1 MKLQTM
7 LQNVLLLPLLAAGVL
22 SGAAFAQPYPAKPVR
37 WVIPFPPGGGTDL
50 ISRTITQKLA
60 ELWGVQVIADNRPG
74 AGGTIGLDA
83 AAKAPADGYT
93 IVLGQ
98 ASNVA
103 VAPGLFPKL
112 PYDPVKD
119 LAPVTQVIAA
129 PLVIV
134 SHPSFPA
141 KSARELI
148 AFARSRPGEVTY
160 GSPGNGTIGHLSL
173 EMLKAEAHINM
184 LHVPYS
190 GAARALSA
198 LLGGEIA
205 IYASSTPPALPQI
218 KARKLKALGVTGA
231 KRIDALPEVPTVAE
245 SGIRDFEAVNWYGVF
260 VPANTPKDLVARLHA
275 DIVKVLGQPEVR
287 KRFEG
292 EGGDIVANTPQEFAA
307 LIRAETPKWS
317 RVIKAAGVKVD

>member
-1 MKLQTM
+1 MKLNAI
-7 LQNVLLLPLLAAGVL
+7 LRGALLLALATGLL
-22 SGAAFAQPYPAKPVR
+22 SGAAFAQTYPAKPVR
-37 WVIPFPPGGGTDL
+37 WIIPFPPGGGTDL
-50 ISRTITQKLA
+50 ISRTITHKLT

-103 VAPGLFPKL
+103 VAPGLFPRL
-112 PYDPVKD
+112 PYDPVRD

-129 PLVIV
+129 PLIIV

-141 KSARELI
+141 KNVKDLI
-148 AFARSRPGEVTY
+148 AFARGKPGAVTY

-173 EMLKAEAHINM
+173 EMLKSEARINM

-205 IYASSTPPALPQI
+205 IYASSTPPALPQV
-218 KARKLKALGVTGA
+218 KAGKLKALGVTGA
-231 KRIDALPEVPTVAE
+231 RRIAALPEVPTVAE
-245 SGIRDFEAVNWYGVF
+245 SGVKGFEAVNWYGVF

-275 DIVKVLGQPEVR
+275 DIVKVLRQPDVQ

-292 EGGDIVANTPQEFAA
+292 EGGDIVANTPEEFAA
-307 LIRAETPKWS
+307 LIRRETPKWS
-317 RVIKAAGVKVD
+317 RVVRDAGVKVD